1 MAARDPEDGVMTLQ
15 LELGDT
21 VAKLKRFVV
30 FGYRKPYP
38 ESDAEDFV
46 KSFDTYDEAV
56 EALDALK
63 AFHDVFLIS
72 FPQPSP
78 GDFSWGTYLS

>member
-1 MAARDPEDGVMTLQ
+1 MAARDPEDGVMILQ

-30 FGYRKPYP
+30 FGYRTPYP

-46 KSFDTYDEAV
+46 KSFDTCDEAV
-56 EALDALK
+56 DALK
-63 AFHDVFLIS
+63 AFHDVILIS

-78 GDFSWGTYLS
+78 GGFSWGAHLS